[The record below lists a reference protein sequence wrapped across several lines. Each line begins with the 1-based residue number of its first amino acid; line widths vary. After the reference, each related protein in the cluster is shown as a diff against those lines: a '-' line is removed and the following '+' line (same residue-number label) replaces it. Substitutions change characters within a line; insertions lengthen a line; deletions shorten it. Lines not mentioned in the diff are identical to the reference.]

1 VSRPRPDEGGFA
13 ILWILGLTLVV
24 MALGGVSVDLWRGFT
39 ERRSIAEIADAAA
52 HAGASGIDEGV
63 YRDTGQVVLDAGPN
77 GRAVQLAQQNLASQ
91 ADKRSLTAWSVS
103 ATPQQVTVQVAG
115 DVHLSL
121 LGIFTGDQ
129 HLPLHVTAVAEPRA
143 SP

>member
-1 VSRPRPDEGGFA
+1 VRRPRRGEGGFA
-13 ILWILGLTLVV
+13 ILWVLGLTLVV

-63 YRDTGQVVLDAGPN
+63 YRDTGRVVLDAGPN

-91 ADKRSLTAWSVS
+91 ADRRSLTSSSVS
-103 ATPQQVTVQVAG
+103 ATP
-115 DVHLSL
+115 
-121 LGIFTGDQ
+121 
-129 HLPLHVTAVAEPRA
+129 
-143 SP
+143 